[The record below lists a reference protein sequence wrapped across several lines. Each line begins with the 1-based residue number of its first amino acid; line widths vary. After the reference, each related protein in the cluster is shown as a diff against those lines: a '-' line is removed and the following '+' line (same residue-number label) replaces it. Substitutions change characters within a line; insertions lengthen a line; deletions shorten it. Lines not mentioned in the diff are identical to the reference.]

1 MTYRKYTKE
10 LLAAA
15 AAESVS
21 IAGVLRHLGLR
32 QAGGNQSHIGRLLK
46 KFEIDTSHFTGQ
58 RHNVGKR
65 DPRRKTAIDLFVV
78 KSEGSFRTKGVM
90 LYRVMLEDG
99 FKEECEKCGNGTVWN
114 GQPLKLEVDHRDG
127 NWLNNLRENL
137 RFLCPNCH
145 SQQENTNRPHKY
157 RAVA

>member
-1 MTYRKYTKE
+1 MSNQKYTKE
-10 LLAAA
+10 LLTAA
-15 AAESVS
+15 AAESSS
-21 IAGVLRHLGLR
+21 IAGVLRYVGLR

-58 RHNVGKR
+58 GHNRGKP
-65 DPRRKTAIDLFVV
+65 DPRRKTALDTFVV
-78 KSEGSFRTKGVM
+78 KEEGSLRTKGLI

-99 FKEECEKCGNGTVWN
+99 FKEECEKCGTGPIWN
-114 GQPLKLEVDHRDG
+114 GKPLRLEVDHVDG

-145 SQQENTNRPHKY
+145 SQEENTNRPHKY
-157 RAVA
+157 RVGA